1 MLSRGS
7 RVGSRENSSP
17 ETVRAPSASRGL
29 SDALGDSS

>member
-7 RVGSRENSSP
+7 RVGSGKNSNP
-17 ETVRAPSASRGL
+17 ETARAPSASRGL